1 MGRSSSPLNH
11 TVRDYANLN
20 VVNCRYA
27 DRADILKALL
37 PPHAQRFAAGDGDER
52 REETAS
58 ISYILLLI
66 AEFHLSYFAEEA
78 EHCHE

>member
-11 TVRDYANLN
+11 AVRDYANLN
-20 VVNCRYA
+20 VVNCRYT

-37 PPHAQRFAAGDGDER
+37 PPHAQSVAARDGDER
-52 REETAS
+52 REQTTS

-66 AEFHLSYFAEEA
+66 AEFHLFYLAEEG
-78 EHCHE
+78 ELRHE